1 MVINFGAGPAKLPE
15 EVLLEV
21 QRDLIQHGQS
31 GISVMEMSHRSKEYA
46 DIHLKALQSVR
57 DILNVPDNY
66 KVLFMQGGGTGI
78 FSAICM
84 NLMGKTGVADYCV
97 TGTWSTLAAKEAAKY
112 GKVNMVFPKPAKFT
126 TVPDQSTWK
135 LDPNASYVYY
145 CDNETVNGVEFPF
158 IPETNG
164 VTLVADMS
172 SNMLSRP
179 FDITKF
185 GLIFGGAQ
193 KNIGPAGITVVV
205 VREDLIGN
213 AMPTT
218 PTILD
223 FKATADNNSL
233 YNTPPTF
240 TIYVMGLVFEW
251 IKKKGGLEAM
261 NANALT
267 KSQLIYKAI
276 ENSNGFYTCP
286 VDLKYRSRM
295 NVPFRAGSAT
305 GDEALE
311 AEFLKGAEKLAMVQL
326 KGHRS
331 VGGIRASLY
340 NAVSV
345 ENAQVLAKYMADF
358 HNSHKTN

>member
-1 MVINFGAGPAKLPE
+1 
-15 EVLLEV
+15 
-21 QRDLIQHGQS
+21 
-31 GISVMEMSHRSKEYA
+31 
-46 DIHLKALQSVR
+46 
-57 DILNVPDNY
+57 
-66 KVLFMQGGGTGI
+66 
-78 FSAICM
+78 
-84 NLMGKTGVADYCV
+84 
-97 TGTWSTLAAKEAAKY
+97 
-112 GKVNMVFPKPAKFT
+112 
-126 TVPDQSTWK
+126 
-135 LDPNASYVYY
+135 
-145 CDNETVNGVEFPF
+145 
-158 IPETNG
+158 
-164 VTLVADMS
+164 
-172 SNMLSRP
+172 
-179 FDITKF
+179 
-185 GLIFGGAQ
+185 
-193 KNIGPAGITVVV
+193 
-205 VREDLIGN
+205 
-213 AMPTT
+213 
-218 PTILD
+218 
-223 FKATADNNSL
+223 
-233 YNTPPTF
+233 
-240 TIYVMGLVFEW
+240 MGLVFEW

-358 HNSHKTN
+358 QNSRKTD